1 MKLSL
6 IGHNHKYQI
15 ESLIKIFF
23 PTVRFSD
30 HDQSGT
36 EKDWVITRK
45 KQGKHHIY
53 LLAIACLNGKKQAAH
68 FVMAQD
74 VSEQEARLQLCAA
87 LYLALSRLLNR
98 QLPWGMMTGI
108 RPVKTV
114 HQLMEQGNSP
124 EQVRKILKTKYFVS
138 DEKIDLCLKTFSVQ
152 QRCFV
157 MECQPKVFSL
167 YISIPF
173 CPTRCSYCSFVSQ
186 AIATKASIEL
196 MREYVKNLIAELAV
210 TGEIVKNLGL
220 KLESVYFGGGT
231 PTALSAE
238 LLEELFVC
246 IQKHFDLSQLSE
258 YTVEAGRPDTITREK
273 LQVLKKYRV
282 SRISINPQSFND
294 EVLRNVGRKHTAQDV
309 IDCYQMARK
318 LGISCINMDLIAGLP
333 LESLES
339 FQHSIDQAIALQPE
353 NITVHTL
360 TIKRSSDF
368 YAAGEKPN
376 RNSLVAEMVSYA
388 GNHLRQAGYMP
399 YYLYRQKNM
408 IDNLENVGYSKP
420 GFESPYN
427 VYIMEENQTIL
438 AVGAGA
444 VTKLVDETGISRIFN
459 YKYPYEYNNGFS
471 EMIRRKQQ
479 VVNFYEK

>member
-1 MKLSL
+1 
-6 IGHNHKYQI
+6 
-15 ESLIKIFF
+15 
-23 PTVRFSD
+23 
-30 HDQSGT
+30 
-36 EKDWVITRK
+36 
-45 KQGKHHIY
+45 
-53 LLAIACLNGKKQAAH
+53 
-68 FVMAQD
+68 
-74 VSEQEARLQLCAA
+74 
-87 LYLALSRLLNR
+87 
-98 QLPWGMMTGI
+98 
-108 RPVKTV
+108 
-114 HQLMEQGNSP
+114 
-124 EQVRKILKTKYFVS
+124 
-138 DEKIDLCLKTFSVQ
+138 
-152 QRCFV
+152 
-157 MECQPKVFSL
+157 
-167 YISIPF
+167 
-173 CPTRCSYCSFVSQ
+173 
-186 AIATKASIEL
+186 
-196 MREYVKNLIAELAV
+196 
-210 TGEIVKNLGL
+210 
-220 KLESVYFGGGT
+220 
-231 PTALSAE
+231 
-238 LLEELFVC
+238 
-246 IQKHFDLSQLSE
+246 
-258 YTVEAGRPDTITREK
+258 
-273 LQVLKKYRV
+273 
-282 SRISINPQSFND
+282 
-294 EVLRNVGRKHTAQDV
+294 
-309 IDCYQMARK
+309 MARK

-376 RNSLVAEMVSYA
+376 RNSSVAEMVSYA
-388 GNHLRQAGYMP
+388 GNHLQQAGYMP